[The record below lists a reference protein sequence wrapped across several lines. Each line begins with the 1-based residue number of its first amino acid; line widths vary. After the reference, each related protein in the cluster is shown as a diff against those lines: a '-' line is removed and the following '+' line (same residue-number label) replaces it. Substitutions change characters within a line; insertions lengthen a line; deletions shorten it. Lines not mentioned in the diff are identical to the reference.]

1 MCPSYLDI
9 LPHADTWVVFWGY
22 LQLPELL
29 FWAVHATSGEF
40 LIKDS
45 VLSMPGPHC
54 QALFFASGVMRVLGY
69 DVQTRTPVK
78 YFKIPN
84 RTIRIETL
92 GVNYWCGWT
101 AFPAK
106 LDNS

>member
-1 MCPSYLDI
+1 MLTPGWFSGGICSSLNSFFG
-9 LPHADTWVVFWGY
+9 LSM
-22 LQLPELL
+22 LL
-29 FWAVHATSGEF
+29 LGEF